1 MTIGNLAAVTQT
13 NTKRLLAY
21 SGINHAGYILLGLIA
36 GNPTGIKGVLVY
48 LLVYTFMTLGAFL
61 VLTSLTRQGLAGEDI
76 NDLRGLMKRA
86 PGHALWMLVF
96 LVSLAGIP
104 PTAGFLGKYFIFLS
118 LIETGHIALAVIAA
132 AYVAVSVY
140 YYFRLVKAIFVETEE
155 TDTPP
160 LATSLGTQI
169 ALCITGALTLGI
181 GLYPEP
187 FLRFAQW
194 SISR

>member
-1 MTIGNLAAVTQT
+1 
-13 NTKRLLAY
+13 
-21 SGINHAGYILLGLIA
+21 
-36 GNPTGIKGVLVY
+36 
-48 LLVYTFMTLGAFL
+48 MTLGAFL

-76 NDLRGLMKRA
+76 NDLRGLMRRA

-118 LIETGHIALAVIAA
+118 LIQTGHTTLAVIAA

-155 TDTPP
+155 TEAPP
-160 LATSLGTQI
+160 LATSLGTQV
-169 ALCITGALTLGI
+169 ALGVTGALTLGI
-181 GLYPEP
+181 GIYPEP
-187 FLRFAQW
+187 FLRFAQM